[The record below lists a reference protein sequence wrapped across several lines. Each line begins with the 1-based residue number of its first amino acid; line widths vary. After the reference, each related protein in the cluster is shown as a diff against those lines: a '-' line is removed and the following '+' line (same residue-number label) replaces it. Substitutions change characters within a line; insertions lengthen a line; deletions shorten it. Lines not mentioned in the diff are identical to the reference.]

1 MMCTYVTRRVSEE
14 VGVVECGFRRPI
26 SVSYTLRYVR
36 LIGQTLPVWVAI
48 TDAPTVRCG
57 LERRGKKKDEG

>member
-1 MMCTYVTRRVSEE
+1 MYDVYIRLYVTRHVSEE

-36 LIGQTLPVWVAI
+36 LIDSASLGC
-48 TDAPTVRCG
+48 TDGEGAG
-57 LERRGKKKDEG
+57 LEKGKKKDNG